1 MRITISEE
9 GQVTIPKSLLEYCGF
24 TDGVEL
30 ELVLADDGDGLLI
43 RKRSSQ
49 LHPVDQIYG
58 IASDGWAAKEFGS
71 TDAYLSAI
79 RGYDYAAELRK
90 YNDIT
95 NTHGPGFLICKRPV
109 ESDSIDAG

>member
-30 ELVLADDGDGLLI
+30 ELVLADYGGGLLI
-43 RKRSSQ
+43 RKQTEPDPIEAVR
-49 LHPVDQIYG
+49 G
-58 IASDGWAAKEFGS
+58 IADGWATKEFDS
-71 TDAYLSAI
+71 VDAYMSAI

-95 NTHGPGFLICKRPV
+95 NTHGPRFLIRKRPS
-109 ESDSIDAG
+109 EPENQ

>member
-1 MRITISEE
+1 MRIIISEE
-9 GQVTIPKSLLEYCGF
+9 GEVTIPRSLLEYCGF
-24 TDGVEL
+24 TDGVDL
-30 ELVLADDGDGLLI
+30 ELVLADDGLLI
-43 RKRSSQ
+43 RKQTEPDPIEAVR
-49 LHPVDQIYG
+49 G
-58 IASDGWAAKEFGS
+58 IADGWAAKEFDS
-71 TDAYLSAI
+71 VDAYMSAI

>member
-30 ELVLADDGDGLLI
+30 ELILTEEGMLI
-43 RKRSSQ
+43 RKRSSE

-58 IASDGWAAKEFGS
+58 IASDGWAAKEFGG

-90 YNDIT
+90 CNDIT